1 MLKTGMSQ
9 SLFFVSRF
17 ECKRMCICTKLSK
30 AWRGGGLETV
40 ANGLRAHTIE
50 FDDKRQRRLW
60 RDRSGEPLYISME
73 QDPAF

>member
-17 ECKRMCICTKLSK
+17 ECKRMCIYALKS
-30 AWRGGGLETV
+30 WRGGGLETV
-40 ANGLRAHTIE
+40 ANGLRAHTVE